1 MKHTLAFAVAAFLST
16 GAYAVDCDPV
26 RPVVSVPVVK
36 VAPVRKA
43 KPASTVKR
51 VYKPVP
57 IVKAK
62 RVYKPRPAATI
73 SAAPKP
79 DVQCTP
85 VARTTI
91 LATLLEPIQDPMP
104 ALFQPTPIDDLFAL
118 DKPEL
123 FNPLLVEPVFD
134 TPVAKSLTPTPYVFM
149 TYPTSPTYY
158 APPSYIVDQPIVTPP
173 SWPTQ
178 NVPVPGTLLLVGVA
192 GLMLKRKDA

>member
-1 MKHTLAFAVAAFLST
+1 MKHALAFAVATCLST

-26 RPVVSVPVVK
+26 RPAATAPVVK
-36 VAPVRKA
+36 AAPARKA
-43 KPASTVKR
+43 KPASAVKR
-51 VYKPVP
+51 VYKPALV
-57 IVKAK
+57 VKAK

-91 LATLLEPIQDPMP
+91 LSTLLDPIQDPMP

-134 TPVAKSLTPTPYVFM
+134 TPVAKSMIPTPYVFM
-149 TYPTSPTYY
+149 TYPTYPTYY
-158 APPSYIVDQPIVTPP
+158 APPQYIVDQPIITPP
-173 SWPTQ
+173 TWPTQ
-178 NVPVPGTLLLVGVA
+178 DVPVPGTMLLVGVA
-192 GLMLKRKDA
+192 GLMLRRKDA